1 MFDFKA
7 CEKLGV
13 NLKQVYTSGR
23 TDGLFDTIHVQYKAN
38 EKFLKEHG
46 TQKDHVN
53 LISIFAQYFVITKYA
68 KDLLRALI

>member
-7 CEKLGV
+7 CKKLCIY
-13 NLKQVYTSGR
+13 LKQVYTSGR
-23 TDGLFDTIHVQYKAN
+23 TDGLFDTIHAQYEAN

-53 LISIFAQYFVITKYA
+53 LFSIFAQYFVITKYA
-68 KDLLRALI
+68 KDLLRVLI